1 MDTQSAYPRPPGPRP
16 QAGEGAVRLPEAAVD
31 WRAVKFSVTYPLA
44 APPCSPE
51 LVAGESVARFAAA
64 AEEAGFDGIGFT
76 DHPAPTH
83 RWINAG
89 GHDALDP
96 FAALAFAAAVTQ
108 RLLLIPNIV
117 VLPYRNPFLVAK
129 AAATVDALSGGRFV
143 LAVGAGYLR
152 GEYRALGVDFE
163 ERNLLFDE
171 ALEVLRGVWGGDDF
185 AYRGLHFDAP
195 GQTVNPKPRQPVPVW
210 VGGNSGLSR
219 QRVAASAD
227 GWVPFPA
234 PRGLAAA
241 ARTPPL
247 ETARDLKAML
257 EDLWRRVEAAGRDR
271 AEIDVS
277 FAAPTGGSPADDD
290 FDANAHLE
298 ALEELQAMGVT
309 WCGVNVPG
317 DSLDRAVEAV
327 QRYGESVIA
336 A

>member
-1 MDTQSAYPRPPGPRP
+1 M
-16 QAGEGAVRLPEAAVD
+16 
-31 WRAVKFSVTYPLA
+31 KFSVTYPLA
-44 APPCSPE
+44 ARPCSPE
-51 LVAGESVARFAAA
+51 LVTGAGLARFAAA
-64 AEEAGFDGIGFT
+64 AEGAGFDGIGFT

-83 RWINAG
+83 RWIEAG

-108 RLLLIPNIV
+108 RMLLIPNIV

-129 AAATVDALSGGRFV
+129 SVATVDALSGGRFV

-152 GEYRALGVDFE
+152 GEYRALGVDFD
-163 ERNLLFDE
+163 ERNHLFDE
-171 ALEVLRGVWGGDDF
+171 ALEVIRRVWSGDDF

-195 GQTVNPKPRQPVPVW
+195 GQTVNPKPRRPVPVW

-219 QRVAASAD
+219 CRAAAAD

-247 ETARDLKAML
+247 ETTEDLRAML

-277 FAAPTGGSPADDD
+277 FAAPAGGSPADDG
-290 FDANAHLE
+290 FDADAHRQS
-298 ALEELQAMGVT
+298 LEELGAMGVT

-317 DSLDRAVEAV
+317 DSLARAVEAV

>member
-1 MDTQSAYPRPPGPRP
+1 MQFAAPRPPGHLGP
-16 QAGEGAVRLPEAAVD
+16 EGAVRLPEAAVD

-64 AEEAGFDGIGFT
+64 AEEAGFDSIGFT

-117 VLPYRNPFLVAK
+117 VLPYRNPFLTAK

-163 ERNLLFDE
+163 ERNQLFDE
-171 ALEVLRGVWGGDDF
+171 ALEVLRGVWSDDDF

-195 GQTVNPKPRQPVPVW
+195 GQTVNPKPRRPVPVW
-210 VGGNSGLSR
+210 IGGNSGLSR
-219 QRVAASAD
+219 QRVAAGAD

-247 ETARDLKAML
+247 ETARDLRAML

-277 FAAPTGGSPADDD
+277 FAAPTTGSPADDD
-290 FDANAHLE
+290 FDAAAHLE
-298 ALEELQAMGVT
+298 ALEELEAIGVT

>member
-1 MDTQSAYPRPPGPRP
+1 M
-16 QAGEGAVRLPEAAVD
+16 
-31 WRAVKFSVTYPLA
+31 KFSVTYPLA
-44 APPCSPE
+44 ARPCSPE
-51 LVAGESVARFAAA
+51 LVAGEGLARFAAT
-64 AEEAGFDGIGFT
+64 AEQAGFDGIGFT

-83 RWINAG
+83 RWIAAG

-96 FAALAFAAAVTQ
+96 FAALAFAAAVTE
-108 RLLLIPNIV
+108 RMLLIPNIV
-117 VLPYRNPFLVAK
+117 VLPYRNPFLTAK
-129 AAATVDALSGGRFV
+129 SAATVDALSGGRFV

-152 GEYRALGVDFE
+152 GEYRALGVDFD

-171 ALEVLRGVWGGDDF
+171 ALEVLRGVWSGDDF

-195 GQTVNPKPRQPVPVW
+195 GQTVDPKPPRPVPVW
-210 VGGNSGLSR
+210 IGGNSGLSR
-219 QRVAASAD
+219 RRVADGAD

-234 PRGLAAA
+234 PRGLAAT

-247 ETARDLKAML
+247 ETAEDLRAML
-257 EDLWRRVEAAGRDR
+257 EDLWRRVEAAGRDP

-277 FAAPTGGSPADDD
+277 FAATAGGSPGDDD
-290 FDANAHLE
+290 FNADACRR
-298 ALEELQAMGVT
+298 ALEELGAMGVT

-317 DSLDRAVEAV
+317 GSLAQAVEAV